1 MAASHLSLEAFLLQ
15 GLFTEVT
22 SGCGLELLPAPTV
35 RSWGEQELAHLVS
48 CPLRNIFCGS
58 ASSQASAALPA
69 VLG

>member
-1 MAASHLSLEAFLLQ
+1 MAASHLLLEAFLLQ

-35 RSWGEQELAHLVS
+35 QELTNLVS

-58 ASSQASAALPA
+58 ASSQASAALPV